1 MGRRIWHHPRARM
14 PANVLF
20 VAPYYGANIL
30 QCLDAL
36 ASMSDVRLGII
47 THESEANLPERY
59 RGRVVGH
66 YQVRDCLDAEQLT
79 AAGKAFQ
86 AGWGRVDRLI
96 GFLEQMQIPLAVA
109 RDRLGIPGMGEAVAR
124 NFREKNRMKAR
135 LREAGLPVAK
145 QTLPSGIDDWRLAR
159 RTSSGTGSTAYV
171 YGRPSDAAARLVATL
186 TAVPLT
192 SEALAVALPDQ
203 HTIGPATCGVLAG
216 ATASACYVPLSGGS
230 LMVTGTPDLDA
241 LAALAGRLYDGLR

>member
-1 MGRRIWHHPRARM
+1 MAAPTPRATLPLTSLSRTTRATL
-14 PANVLF
+14 PSVQRSRTSLPRAS
-20 VAPYYGANIL
+20 VAG
-30 QCLDAL
+30 AL
-36 ASMSDVRLGII
+36 ALV
-47 THESEANLPERY
+47 
-59 RGRVVGH
+59 
-66 YQVRDCLDAEQLT
+66 
-79 AAGKAFQ
+79 
-86 AGWGRVDRLI
+86 
-96 GFLEQMQIPLAVA
+96 
-109 RDRLGIPGMGEAVAR
+109 
-124 NFREKNRMKAR
+124 
-135 LREAGLPVAK
+135 AGLLVTGCTTAPAAPPGGSPAASASPSAGGAPTVLGGAKPVAK